1 MIKVL
6 REIKVKEV
14 NAVSKVSVETL
25 DPLVKTVE
33 TERMSS
39 QVHQVISTSCRRPTT
54 MKTQL
59 RLLTQSLTF
68 REKMATSFALLTV

>member
-25 DPLVKTVE
+25 DPLVKMVE
-33 TERMSS
+33 TERITS
-39 QVHQVISTSCRRPTT
+39 QVHQVISTI
-54 MKTQL
+54 
-59 RLLTQSLTF
+59 
-68 REKMATSFALLTV
+68 